1 MKRNEDKDWQAD
13 RRTKNK
19 EQRFKRNIIPG
30 LRLYNLK
37 RLHDSTF
44 YG

>member
-1 MKRNEDKDWQAD
+1 LTGEQRV
-13 RRTKNK
+13 KNK
-19 EQRFKRNIIPG
+19 EQKLKGNIIPG
-30 LRLYNLK
+30 LRLHILK